1 MAGKRWFLVLIASSN
16 ARLFTRLAGVN
27 FWQFSVLNRRRN
39 GGTVIRRNSANTES
53 RISPYS
59 RAKRLRGFC
68 GSSDLFRGWA
78 FPDFVKMAAFCYFV
92 RFFNS
97 L

>member
-39 GGTVIRRNSANTES
+39 RRHCDSAELCQHRIPDIAFLKGETVA
-53 RISPYS
+53 RILRKFGFVSWLGLP
-59 RAKRLRGFC
+59 RLR
-68 GSSDLFRGWA
+68 
-78 FPDFVKMAAFCYFV
+78 
-92 RFFNS
+92 
-97 L
+97 